1 MIESER
7 SPSGLTDTGDAIT
20 TERLRL
26 TPLRVEDADEMAAVL
41 DDERLHEFIGGRPA
55 TPRELRE
62 RYAQLVAG
70 SSNPAEMWLNWIVRR
85 RADGRAVGT
94 VQATLTS
101 RDTGRIAHVA
111 WVVGVEWQGRGFASE
126 AAQALV
132 EWLQAHGADEILA
145 NIHPSHRAS
154 AAVAARAGLGPT
166 DEEVDGEQ
174 VWRTSAGTERAATLE
189 P

>member
-1 MIESER
+1 MSESER
-7 SPSGLTDTGDAIT
+7 SPSDPADTGEAIT

-26 TPLRVEDADEMAAVL
+26 TPLRAEDADEMAAVL
-41 DDERLHEFIGGRPA
+41 GDERLHEFIGGRPP

-70 SSNPAEMWLNWIVRR
+70 SSNPGETWLNWIVRR
-85 RADGRAVGT
+85 RADGQAVGT

-101 RDTGRIAHVA
+101 RDAGRIAHVA
-111 WVVGVEWQGRGFASE
+111 WVVGVDWQDRGFASE

-132 EWLQAHGADEILA
+132 QWLRAEGVDEVLA

-154 AAVAARAGLGPT
+154 AAVAARAGLRPT
-166 DEEVDGEQ
+166 DEHVDGEQ
-174 VWRTSAGTERAATLE
+174 VWRTSAGAERAATLE

>member
-1 MIESER
+1 MTADEH
-7 SPSGLTDTGDAIT
+7 SPGHVDRGAAIT

-26 TPLRVEDADEMAAVL
+26 TPLRIEDADEMAVVL
-41 DDERLHEFIGGRPA
+41 DDEGLHKFIGGRPA
-55 TPRELRE
+55 APRELRK

-70 SSNPAEMWLNWIVRR
+70 SSNPGETWLNWIVRR

-101 RDTGRIAHVA
+101 GDAGRIAHVA

-126 AAQALV
+126 AARALV
-132 EWLQAHGADEILA
+132 RWLRAQGADEILA

-154 AAVAARAGLGPT
+154 ATVAAGAGLRPT
-166 DEEVDGEQ
+166 DEQVDGEQ
-174 VWRTSAGTERAATLE
+174 VWRASAGSEKSSALE